1 MPIYLQFN
9 YRSELIS
16 KPYIPFNHL
25 LVNNS
30 NGIYTSNT
38 DKRSKVMCIT
48 LHGSPGIGDLT
59 KYD

>member
-30 NGIYTSNT
+30 NAYILPIPINEVKSCASHYTGP
-38 DKRSKVMCIT
+38 RELVI
-48 LHGSPGIGDLT
+48 
-59 KYD
+59 